1 MKLEE
6 QHFTQ
11 PTPALKSIRAHT
23 RAHTHL
29 HTYVHPNTHIHPMRT
44 TPRSTCQEWSWWML
58 EMQQCDRLLRDQL
71 GCSFRSTLTEAAVL
85 TGHPP
90 SPPTQFLC
98 FWCVCWN
105 LLTPDSASLRHTEK
119 EAAGWQ
125 SPSLL
130 LPVRKSLLF
139 VFWAVTDWGSNK
151 KDRVCSHFC

>member
-90 SPPTQFLC
+90 PLTPNTISLFLMCLLKSTHPRLC
-98 FWCVCWN
+98 FSTTHRERSCRVTVT
-105 LLTPDSASLRHTEK
+105 LLTASCQEIIAVCFLSRNRLRL
-119 EAAGWQ
+119 Q
-125 SPSLL
+125 
-130 LPVRKSLLF
+130 
-139 VFWAVTDWGSNK
+139 
-151 KDRVCSHFC
+151 